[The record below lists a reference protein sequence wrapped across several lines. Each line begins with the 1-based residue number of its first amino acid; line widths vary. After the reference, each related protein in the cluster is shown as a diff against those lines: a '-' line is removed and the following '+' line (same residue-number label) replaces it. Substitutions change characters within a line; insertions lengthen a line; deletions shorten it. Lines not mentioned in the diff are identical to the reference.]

1 MQNKSPNDRC
11 CAPVL
16 ASTLSEPA
24 AAELAEILKALADP
38 VRLRLVSIIAAT
50 PGCEGQACDFPQ
62 LLDKSQP
69 TISHHLSQLVKAGV
83 LVREQRGKW
92 ACFSLNKHRLASIS
106 AAFGGP
112 PCC

>member
-1 MQNKSPNDRC
+1 MQKQTKNDRC

-16 ASTLSEPA
+16 AASLSEPA
-24 AAELAEILKALADP
+24 AQELADILKALADP
-38 VRLRLVSIIAAT
+38 VRLRLVSMIAAT
-50 PGCEGQACDFPQ
+50 PDNEGLACDFPQ
-62 LLDKSQP
+62 QLDKSQP

-92 ACFSLNKHRLASIS
+92 ACFRLNKHRLASIS